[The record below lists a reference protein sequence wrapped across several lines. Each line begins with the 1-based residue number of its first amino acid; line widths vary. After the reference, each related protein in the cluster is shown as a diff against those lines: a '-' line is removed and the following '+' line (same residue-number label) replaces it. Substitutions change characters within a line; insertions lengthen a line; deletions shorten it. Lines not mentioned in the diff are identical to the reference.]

1 MFGSKA
7 VKEAGK
13 KARDLESALDAIS
26 APMFITNK
34 DLRITRI
41 NDPALKATGYNREEV
56 IGKMTCADLAK
67 TPLCGTDKCT
77 IKNCMRTGQP
87 ITGETVM
94 TTREGNKIPIA
105 AACSALFDEN
115 GNPAGGMEVIIDRS
129 EAVRLQEQTER
140 ERKKLEIGVKA
151 ICKVMEAAAAKD
163 LSKRVLVEL
172 DGDLATLKES
182 INRCLNEL
190 ENALSQVAVGTEQ
203 VTSASGQI
211 SAGSQTL
218 SESASKQASSLEEFS
233 SSLQEMSAM
242 AKQNAANAKEARG
255 LSEGA
260 RTSSQ
265 KGADSMKQL
274 SESIDKIKASSDSTA
289 KIIKT
294 IDEIAFQTNLLALNA
309 AVEAARAG
317 DAGKGFAV
325 VAEEVRNLAMR
336 SAESAKSTTTLI
348 EDSVKNAQEGVIT
361 NQEVRKN
368 LEEINMQIQKV
379 SEMMGEIATAS
390 DQQNEGVQQLN
401 TAVEHMNRATQEVA
415 ANAEE
420 SASAAEE
427 LSSQAEEM
435 RQMVFSFHFADN
447 QAAAKWSGSM
457 PIKAT
462 SFDSPPKQKK
472 SIQATTK
479 NNNNRPI
486 KYADPKAIIHFDKD
500 ADQMV
505 LKDF

>member
-1 MFGSKA
+1 MFDSKA
-7 VKEAGK
+7 IKEAK
-13 KARDLESALDAIS
+13 KMARDLEMVLDSIS
-26 APMFITNK
+26 APMFIADK
-34 DLRITRI
+34 DLKIVRI
-41 NDPALKATGYNREEV
+41 NDPALKAAGYSREEV
-56 IGKMTCADLAK
+56 VGKMTCAELAK

-77 IKNCMRTGQP
+77 IKNCMRTRQA

-94 TTREGNKIPIA
+94 TTRDGKKVPIA

-115 GNPAGGMEVIIDRS
+115 GHPSGGMEVIIDRT
-129 EAVRLQEQTER
+129 EAVRLQEQTEQ
-140 ERKKLEIGVKA
+140 ERKKLEFGVKA
-151 ICKVMEAAAAKD
+151 ICEVMESAAGKD
-163 LSKRVLVEL
+163 LSKRVQVEL
-172 DGDLATLKES
+172 DGDLGILKES

-190 ENALSQVAVGTEQ
+190 DNALSQVAVGTEQ
-203 VTSASGQI
+203 VTSAAGQI
-211 SAGSQTL
+211 SQGSQTL

-233 SSLQEMSAM
+233 SSLQEMAAM
-242 AKQNAANAKEARG
+242 SKQNTDNAKEARL
-255 LSEGA
+255 LSEAA

-265 KGADSMKQL
+265 KGAHSMKQL

-289 KIIKT
+289 KILKT

-317 DAGKGFAV
+317 EAGKGFAV

-336 SAESAKSTTTLI
+336 SAEAAKSTANLI
-348 EDSVKNAQEGVIT
+348 EDSVNNAQEGVMT

-368 LEEINMQIQKV
+368 LEEINLQIQKV
-379 SEMMGEIATAS
+379 GEMMGEIAAAS

-401 TAVEHMNRATQEVA
+401 TAMEHMNLTTQEVA

-435 RQMVFSFHFADN
+435 RHLVFSFQLADTK
-447 QAAAKWSGSM
+447 ASAKRFGST
-457 PIKAT
+457 PNKTLIYN
-462 SFDSPPKQKK
+462 SFPKQKRP
-472 SIQATTK
+472 IQAMVK
-479 NNNNRPI
+479 NNNHPI
-486 KYADPKAIIHFDKD
+486 KQTAPKTLIQFDDD
-500 ADQMV
+500 ADQMI